1 MDINYQ
7 IQLAQFLNNQAS
19 INEDGEIVEDNQTNK
34 KEKKKSQKDLFY
46 LDLKSKKKNKK
57 NKVI

>member
-7 IQLAQFLNNQAS
+7 IQLAQFLNNQS
-19 INEDGEIVEDNQTNK
+19 TINEDGEIVEEVETNK
-34 KEKKKSQKDLFY
+34 KEKKKSQRELFY
-46 LDLKSKKKNKK
+46 LDLKSKKSKKK

>member
-19 INEDGEIVEDNQTNK
+19 INEDGEIVEDNETNK
-34 KEKKKSQKDLFY
+34 KQKKTSQRDLFY

>member
-19 INEDGEIVEDNQTNK
+19 INEDGEIVEDNETNK
-34 KEKKKSQKDLFY
+34 KEKKKSQRDLFY
-46 LDLKSKKKNKK
+46 LDLKSKKKKKK

>member
-19 INEDGEIVEDNQTNK
+19 INEDGQIVEDNETNK
-34 KEKKKSQKDLFY
+34 KEKKKSQRDLFY

>member
-19 INEDGEIVEDNQTNK
+19 INEDGQIVEDNETNK
-34 KEKKKSQKDLFY
+34 KEKKKSQRELFY

>member
-19 INEDGEIVEDNQTNK
+19 INQDGEIVEDDETNK
-34 KEKKKSQKDLFY
+34 KEKKTSQRDLFY
-46 LDLKSKKKNKK
+46 LDLKRKKKNKK

>member
-19 INEDGEIVEDNQTNK
+19 INEDGQIVEDNETNK
-34 KEKKKSQKDLFY
+34 KQKKKSQRELFY

>member
-19 INEDGEIVEDNQTNK
+19 INEDGHIVEDNETNK
-34 KEKKKSQKDLFY
+34 KQKKKSQRELFY
-46 LDLKSKKKNKK
+46 LDLKSKKKKKK

>member
-19 INEDGEIVEDNQTNK
+19 INEDGEIVEDNETNK
-34 KEKKKSQKDLFY
+34 KEKKKSQRELFY

>member
-19 INEDGEIVEDNQTNK
+19 INEDGEIVEDNETNK
-34 KEKKKSQKDLFY
+34 KEKKKSQRDLFY

>member
-7 IQLAQFLNNQAS
+7 IQLAQFLNNQVS
-19 INEDGEIVEDNQTNK
+19 INQDGQIVEDDETNK
-34 KEKKKSQKDLFY
+34 KQKKKSQRELFY